1 MDNEGKL
8 SLDMDTKYSAPNV
21 QLEFQCAVPT
31 LATCPPSSRVTA
43 PGHQAATSR
52 EGNHET
58 SHNPELDHPGP
69 HQCLKKFHPKVR
81 NLGEGPY

>member
-1 MDNEGKL
+1 ME
-8 SLDMDTKYSAPNV
+8 TKYSAPNV

-58 SHNPELDHPGP
+58 SHNPELD
-69 HQCLKKFHPKVR
+69 LSVLISAVSKTYYLF
-81 NLGEGPY
+81 